1 MLDLVNWFYSILHGT
16 LISYG
21 SPYIKTIRY
30 VFQDAVAIVQH
41 ITEAEEAS
49 RKLIKE
55 AYARGSS
62 DNITCV
68 VVRFDVS

>member
-1 MLDLVNWFYSILHGT
+1 MLHYYCVS
-16 LISYG
+16 
-21 SPYIKTIRY
+21 
-30 VFQDAVAIVQH
+30 QDAVAIVQD
-41 ITEAEEAS
+41 ITEAEEAC

-68 VVRFDVS
+68 VVRFDIS